1 MGHLVEQWTRK
12 QFQTRVKIK
21 AEGGAFYHIVA
32 VTGACLFFETK
43 SRQRPSHTH
52 PYMHAPPLHTTG
64 FLGFVDDMA
73 VELACVEIAGD
84 AAAGASNSTI
94 VVRIQ
99 SEQRFG
105 TLDAG
110 FNKRRVASLIAYIN
124 RQSHGLPAG
133 PCSLP

>member
-1 MGHLVEQWTRK
+1 
-12 QFQTRVKIK
+12 
-21 AEGGAFYHIVA
+21 
-32 VTGACLFFETK
+32 
-43 SRQRPSHTH
+43 
-52 PYMHAPPLHTTG
+52 MHALRSHTTG

-73 VELACVEIAGD
+73 VQLACVEIPGD
-84 AAAGASNSTI
+84 ASNSTI

-110 FNKRRVASLIAYIN
+110 FNKRRVASLISYIN
-124 RQSHGLPAG
+124 RKSHGLPAG